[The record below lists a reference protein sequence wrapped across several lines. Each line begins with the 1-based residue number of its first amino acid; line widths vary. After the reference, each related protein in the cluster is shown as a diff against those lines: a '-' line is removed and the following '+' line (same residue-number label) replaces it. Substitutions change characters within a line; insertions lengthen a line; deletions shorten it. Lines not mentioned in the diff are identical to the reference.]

1 MIQAVA
7 SVFSAGAPSRGLSR
21 IDSGTVL
28 AALTCILLFLALNP
42 FLALLV
48 LALVNFFR
56 RIPTAVFIVSASIS
70 FTLFFYF
77 RDYGIDW
84 YFNSSD
90 DVPTYISIYR
100 QNYSFGFVDLFTNF
114 IEAPNGNEILW
125 HLPWWALLKAFDA
138 SDDTFVFLHYLLLF
152 TCLFLALHALSP
164 RLLVPF
170 ALVYFLLTPI
180 SLDAMAHIWR
190 QQLAFLVFLS
200 GAGLHIVRGSRAG
213 KWLVCASV
221 LIHVSF
227 VLFVALFW
235 IYELIRRRHG
245 FDNKL
250 KVSLFL
256 CAVLAIVPAVS
267 KVAIFFLDSIGLA
280 RVMSYFEGTDADI
293 TRVYLITA
301 LYIVPMLLSFYLFKV
316 DALNQLFLVLCFA
329 VFSIVLALPGSNS
342 IYDRL
347 FMSVLP
353 LWGLFLFRTLL
364 ANFPPG
370 WYFAAILVS
379 FTVGVIRL
387 HSPTEQGEGIG
398 AFLAFGHAF
407 DPFMGAAK
415 MLITL

>member
-1 MIQAVA
+1 MIQALT
-7 SVFSAGAPSRGLSR
+7 SVSDAGVLSRGLSR
-21 IDSGTVL
+21 TDSG
-28 AALTCILLFLALNP
+28 AILTGLVCILLFLALNP
-42 FLALLV
+42 FLALLI
-48 LALVNFFR
+48 LALVNYFR
-56 RIPTAVFIVSASIS
+56 RIPTVVFIVSASIS

-77 RDYGIDW
+77 RDYGVDW

-90 DVPTYISIYR
+90 DVPTYIGIYE
-100 QNYSFGFVDLFTNF
+100 QNFSFSFTDLFENF

-125 HLPWWALLKAFDA
+125 HLPWWVLLRGFGA

-152 TCLFLALHALSP
+152 SCLFLALFSLS
-164 RLLVPF
+164 RRHLVPF
-170 ALVYFLLTPI
+170 ALIYFLLTPI

-200 GAGLHIVRGSRAG
+200 GAGLHIVRGSRVG
-213 KWLVCASV
+213 KWLICASMF
-221 LIHVSF
+221 IHVSF
-227 VLFVALFW
+227 ALFVGLFW
-235 IYELIRRRHG
+235 IYEPIRRRRG

-256 CAVLAIVPAVS
+256 AAVLAIVPAIS

-280 RVMSYFEGTDADI
+280 RVMSYFEGTDAD
-293 TRVYLITA
+293 TARVYLIIA

-316 DALNQLFLVLCFA
+316 DSLNNLFLVLCFA

-353 LWGLFLFRTLL
+353 LWGLFFFRTLL
-364 ANFPPG
+364 ANLQSG
-370 WYFAAILVS
+370 WYFVAILVS
-379 FTVGVIRL
+379 FIVGVIRL
-387 HSPTEQGEGIG
+387 QLPAEQGEGVG